1 MSKLNRGTQK
11 MKKLPEFLA
20 LSIGMGV
27 LSLAGAIAWQ
37 TVEHDPL
44 QAPVVEMAPATPE
57 DGRPMQAGVISTG
70 R

>member
-1 MSKLNRGTQK
+1 MSRINRGTQD

-37 TVEHDPL
+37 TVEHDSL
-44 QAPVVEMAPATPE
+44 RAPVAESAPATPDE
-57 DGRPMQAGVISTG
+57 GRPLQAGIVPTG

>member
-1 MSKLNRGTQK
+1 

-27 LSLAGAIAWQ
+27 LSLAGVIAWQ
-37 TVEHDPL
+37 TVEHDTL
-44 QAPVVEMAPATPE
+44 RTPVAESSPASAAE
-57 DGRPMQAGVISTG
+57 GRPMQAGVVATG